1 MNNITFR
8 MLITEKEKEVYTSC
22 IKLTNQEINNQNPID
37 TVEMGLTLTKIDILI
52 EEIDTVRDDPINQN
66 DLYNII
72 ERGDEGNPMQNGA
85 AWRARVMKL
94 TKDLFREI
102 LQSSRI
108 PENYLKHK
116 KVLQNI
122 IKENKWTEK
131 MEFIAIG
138 WVESNDQHVW
148 VHSKMTKRVGFN
160 WEAKMEIFQTK
171 TRIANEC
178 KKRTKLGKK
187 IYLFKN

>member
-122 IKENKWTEK
+122 IKENKWTER
-131 MEFIAIG
+131 
-138 WVESNDQHVW
+138 WNS
-148 VHSKMTKRVGFN
+148 
-160 WEAKMEIFQTK
+160 
-171 TRIANEC
+171 
-178 KKRTKLGKK
+178 
-187 IYLFKN
+187 